1 MRGVSMFLLPF
12 TALLGGRN
20 GRSTLASFFA
30 FADHRATPGRK
41 EQAPTHPIFGECTG
55 DCQPS
60 VVRQVCSVGL
70 LFPVLLLACL
80 ASRPSLAQSL
90 LNVFGN
96 SVPQTPVD
104 PDTGAVTLGV
114 KFWSTQT
121 GTISGIRFY
130 RGAENSNGYTVEL
143 FTADGSL
150 LASSRTSQDTC
161 AVPCW
166 EQVNFASPLP
176 LAANTTYVAA
186 YYTSNGHYAD
196 DAYGLTNGKTSGP
209 LIVPASAVVGGNG
222 VYTYSTGFP
231 QQVWKDSNYYVD
243 VAFTPTTPTPSLTVN
258 FNPPKPSISAS
269 APAGTLVATITAAWS
284 DGSPF
289 TGSLGF
295 AAPYSDDHGTFAI
308 SGNNLVINPL
318 GAGVSADGNT
328 TQNVTILATQ

>member
-20 GRSTLASFFA
+20 GRSTLASCFA
-30 FADHRATPGRK
+30 FAHHRATPGRK

-60 VVRQVCSVGL
+60 IVRRVCSLGL
-70 LFPVLLLACL
+70 LFLILAL
-80 ASRPSLAQSL
+80 ASSASRPSLAQSPL
-90 LNVFGN
+90 TIFGN
-96 SVPQTPVD
+96 SVPQTAVD
-104 PDTGAVTLGV
+104 PDTSAVTLGV
-114 KFWSTQT
+114 KFWSTQA

-130 RGAENSNGYTVEL
+130 RGAENSNGYTVNL
-143 FTADGSL
+143 FTAGGSL

-166 EQVNFASPLP
+166 EQVNFAAPLS
-176 LAANTTYVAA
+176 LATNTTYIAA

-196 DAYGLTNGKTSGP
+196 DAHGLTNGTTNSP
-209 LIVPASAVVGGNG
+209 LIAPASSVVGGNG
-222 VYTYSTGFP
+222 VYAYSRGFP
-231 QQVWKDSNYYVD
+231 QQVWEDSNYYVD
-243 VAFTPTTPTPSLTVN
+243 VAFTPTIPTPNLTVT
-258 FNPPKPSISAS
+258 FNPPNPNISAN
-269 APAGTLVATITAAWS
+269 APADTVVATVTAAWS

-308 SGNNLVINPL
+308 SGNNLIINPS
-318 GAGVSADGNT
+318 GPGVSADGNT